1 MTNIKMTKNIS
12 FATILRILDLNP
24 KDNQRTETYQFLHAF
39 FFPDFG
45 PHSSGENGRL
55 KKLTLSD
62 DQSHS
67 ADKKL
72 YRYKTSLQIF
82 MGSKYI

>member
-1 MTNIKMTKNIS
+1 MFNIKMTKNLS
-12 FATILRILDLNP
+12 FATILRILDL
-24 KDNQRTETYQFLHAF
+24 KRTETYQFLHAF

-55 KKLTLSD
+55 KNLTLSD